1 MFFQI
6 LLFSIILLF
15 LHELGHVISAKIL
28 GLKIKNIS
36 FLFKP
41 YPHFFVAVF
50 WPNNNKERMIYL
62 FSGVFI
68 TLSLFAISICFNFF
82 NLKALYIAFII
93 QIIIESNPFYSDY
106 TIAIMSNDKKIKYGK
121 NYGINYTQHFSK
133 YQFSFNWYLHFIIWT
148 LLIILLIKLNIFL

>member
-41 YPHFFVAVF
+41 YPHFFVAVS

-106 TIAIMSNDKKIKYGK
+106 TIAIMSNDKKIKYTQITDIDIMKSKGIQSVPYLEVDGELK
-121 NYGINYTQHFSK
+121 NFKESMEWIRNA
-133 YQFSFNWYLHFIIWT
+133 N
-148 LLIILLIKLNIFL
+148 